1 MWYPF
6 VWLGTGSRVP
16 GNTVTVPQ
24 RCDWCGTQARLRQTQ
39 GTMAELSHPGTKAR
53 LMRLSSVDMADA
65 AIERIRNLQ
74 AGIARRLS
82 SSESV
87 MQSSQTVVDSCGD
100 TILQWFGSLSGT
112 ALETAIREAFEKF
125 DTDCSGVIDREE
137 FASSMHALGLRLST
151 EQYDTLFQQVDI
163 DGSGGIDLA
172 EFMAMVKK
180 FMAPG
185 NKPSEI
191 RNSNL
196 YDSYRSKWAN
206 DETVLIAA
214 ATTIKDHAVS
224 ALSRQTYVGLVEQQL
239 DSERFAEQQA
249 KFYNAWREVVTEEQC
264 MKMTLDYKDTPE
276 LLQKQQQEK
285 YFGTDYTVR
294 YSESTTLSF

>member
-1 MWYPF
+1 
-6 VWLGTGSRVP
+6 
-16 GNTVTVPQ
+16 
-24 RCDWCGTQARLRQTQ
+24 
-39 GTMAELSHPGTKAR
+39 MAELRNPGTNAR
-53 LMRLSSVDMADA
+53 LTRLSSVDMADA

-74 AGIARRLS
+74 AGIVRRLS

-137 FASSMHALGLRLST
+137 FASSMHALGLRLSP
-151 EQYDTLFQQVDI
+151 EQYDTIFQQVDV

-185 NKPSEI
+185 NNPKET
-191 RNSNL
+191 RNSHL

-206 DETVLIAA
+206 DETVLIPAA
-214 ATTIKDHAVS
+214 NTLKNHAVS
-224 ALSRQTYVGLVEQQL
+224 ALSRQTYVGLVEQKEAE
-239 DSERFAEQQA
+239 DAEVRERARFAEQQR
-249 KFYNAWREVVTEEQC
+249 KFYNAWREVITDEQC
-264 MKMTLDYKDTPE
+264 MKMTLDYKDTPD

-294 YSESTTLSF
+294 YSESTMLSC

>member
-1 MWYPF
+1 
-6 VWLGTGSRVP
+6 
-16 GNTVTVPQ
+16 
-24 RCDWCGTQARLRQTQ
+24 
-39 GTMAELSHPGTKAR
+39 MASEMSHPGTMAR
-53 LMRLSSVDMADA
+53 LKRVSSVEMADA

-74 AGIARRLS
+74 AGIGRRLS

-87 MQSSQTVVDSCGD
+87 MQASQTVVDSCGD

-125 DTDCSGVIDREE
+125 DTDGSGVIDREE
-137 FASSMHALGLRLST
+137 FASSMHALGLRLSP
-151 EQYDTLFQQVDI
+151 EQYDKIFQQVDV

-185 NKPSEI
+185 NKPSENC
-191 RNSNL
+191 NSNL

-206 DETVLIAA
+206 DE
-214 ATTIKDHAVS
+214 K
-224 ALSRQTYVGLVEQQL
+224 YVGVVEQKETEDL
-239 DSERFAEQQA
+239 EMMERERFAEQQR
-249 KFYNAWREVVTEEQC
+249 KFYTAWREVITEEQC

-276 LLQKQQQEK
+276 LLQEQQQEK

-294 YSESTTLSF
+294 YSESNMF

>member
-1 MWYPF
+1 MSNP
-6 VWLGTGSRVP
+6 
-16 GNTVTVPQ
+16 
-24 RCDWCGTQARLRQTQ
+24 
-39 GTMAELSHPGTKAR
+39 GTMAR
-53 LMRLSSVDMADA
+53 LKRVSSVEMADA
-65 AIERIRNLQ
+65 AIERIRSLQ
-74 AGIARRLS
+74 AGIGRRLS

-87 MQSSQTVVDSCGD
+87 MQASQNVVDSCGD

-112 ALETAIREAFEKF
+112 ALETAIRQAFEKF

-137 FASSMHALGLRLST
+137 FASSMHALGLRLSP
-151 EQYDTLFQQVDI
+151 EQYDKIFQQVDI

-191 RNSNL
+191 RDSNL

-206 DETVLIAA
+206 DQKETEDLEMME
-214 ATTIKDHAVS
+214 
-224 ALSRQTYVGLVEQQL
+224 R
-239 DSERFAEQQA
+239 ERFAAQQR
-249 KFYNAWREVVTEEQC
+249 KFYAAWREVVTEEEC

-294 YSESTTLSF
+294 PSCEQKPPSYSST

>member
-1 MWYPF
+1 
-6 VWLGTGSRVP
+6 
-16 GNTVTVPQ
+16 
-24 RCDWCGTQARLRQTQ
+24 
-39 GTMAELSHPGTKAR
+39 MAELSHPGTMAR
-53 LMRLSSVDMADA
+53 LRRVSSVEMADA

-74 AGIARRLS
+74 AGICRRLS

-87 MQSSQTVVDSCGD
+87 MQASQTVVDSCGD

-112 ALETAIREAFEKF
+112 ALETAIRQAFEKF

-137 FASSMHALGLRLST
+137 FASSMHALGLRLSPQ
-151 EQYDTLFQQVDI
+151 QYDTIFQQVDI

-196 YDSYRSKWAN
+196 YDSYRSKWSN
-206 DETVLIAA
+206 DEMVLISA
-214 ATTIKDHAVS
+214 ATTIKDHAVA
-224 ALSRQTYVGLVEQQL
+224 ALSRQAYLGL
-239 DSERFAEQQA
+239 SELARFAEQQR
-249 KFYNAWREVVTEEQC
+249 KFYNAWSEVLTEEQC

-294 YSESTTLSF
+294 YSESTMLSC

>member
-1 MWYPF
+1 
-6 VWLGTGSRVP
+6 
-16 GNTVTVPQ
+16 
-24 RCDWCGTQARLRQTQ
+24 
-39 GTMAELSHPGTKAR
+39 MAELSHPGTMAR
-53 LMRLSSVDMADA
+53 LRRVSSVEMADA

-74 AGIARRLS
+74 AGICRRLS

-87 MQSSQTVVDSCGD
+87 MQASQNVVDSCGD

-112 ALETAIREAFEKF
+112 ALETAIRQAFEKF

-137 FASSMHALGLRLST
+137 FASSMHALGLRLSP
-151 EQYDTLFQQVDI
+151 EQYDKIFQQVDI

-191 RNSNL
+191 RDSNL

-206 DETVLIAA
+206 DEMME
-214 ATTIKDHAVS
+214 
-224 ALSRQTYVGLVEQQL
+224 R
-239 DSERFAEQQA
+239 ERFAEQQR
-249 KFYNAWREVVTEEQC
+249 KFYTAWREVITEEQC

-294 YSESTTLSF
+294 YSESNMF